1 MRRNFN
7 SIEHIN
13 HASLAANS
21 AANALGLDGKN
32 KCKYDAVSPFA
43 RKIASPGAGCR

>member
-1 MRRNFN
+1 MRRNSN
-7 SIEHIN
+7 SIESKN

-21 AANALGLDGKN
+21 AVSALGLDGKN
-32 KCKYDAVSPFA
+32 KCKYDAVNPFA